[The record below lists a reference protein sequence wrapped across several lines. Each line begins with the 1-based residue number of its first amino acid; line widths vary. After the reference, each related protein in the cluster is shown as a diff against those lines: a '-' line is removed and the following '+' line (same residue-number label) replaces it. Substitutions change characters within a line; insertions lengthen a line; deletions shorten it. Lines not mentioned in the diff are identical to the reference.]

1 MWSTII
7 GCLLIVSG
15 VAFAANPER
24 LRRRIQKKSLRT
36 IRRTLVA
43 IVTGAG
49 LLLFSVGWQLEGILA
64 KSCTMAGFLLLLKAV
79 YLFKAKSAD
88 MMAARLMHLSALY
101 LRLFAVGQIVLGI
114 ALVMLRKAA

>member
-7 GCLLIVSG
+7 GCLFIVSG
-15 VAFAANPER
+15 VAFAVNPER

-43 IVTGAG
+43 IVAGAG
-49 LLLFSVGWQLEGILA
+49 LLLFAVGWQLEGILA
-64 KSCTMAGFLLLLKAV
+64 KSCTMAGFLLLLKGV

-114 ALVMLRKAA
+114 ALVVRACS